1 MKKIQENNLL
11 QTKEQNNNNYMD
23 EFNFIL
29 NRSEKIFKIKNINN
43 KVKEINYSYS
53 STENYSDEIL
63 NYLTQTIDKANQ
75 YKYNHSLNDSNSNNN
90 FKIYNTDYISDIDA
104 FYQYELAKRKI
115 HYNKKAFNVH
125 ENRKIPY
132 EEQNRQFH
140 RRNFNDRNHQNNH
153 YNNNNNNNRRNYSVD
168 IFNRGRNE
176 EKKYSNTY
184 KNKKNNYNNSD
195 YNICVCTTFNP
206 DFQTNNNYNE
216 INNNY
221 QDHDR
226 NKCLDRIN
234 FGNNFHNKNRQK
246 FFRPG
251 LISYNNSHVVRKNNF
266 NDNYE

>member
-43 KVKEINYSYS
+43 KVKEINYTYS

-90 FKIYNTDYISDIDA
+90 FKIYNTDYITDIDA

-140 RRNFNDRNHQNNH
+140 RRNFNDRNYQNNH

-168 IFNRGRNE
+168 IYKRGMNE
-176 EKKYSNTY
+176 GKGYSNKEKVGGIPEFR
-184 KNKKNNYNNSD
+184 KNDDINNM
-195 YNICVCTTFNP
+195 
-206 DFQTNNNYNE
+206 NE

-226 NKCLDRIN
+226 NQSLDRIN
-234 FGNNFHNKNRQK
+234 FGNNFHNINRQK

-251 LISYNNSHVVRKNNF
+251 LISYNNSYVVRKNNF
-266 NDNYE
+266 NENYE

>member
-1 MKKIQENNLL
+1 MKKAQEINLF
-11 QTKEQNNNNYMD
+11 QAKKENNNNYID

-43 KVKEINYSYS
+43 KVKEINYTYS
-53 STENYSDEIL
+53 STDNYSDEIL

-75 YKYNHSLNDSNSNNN
+75 YKYNHSLNESNSNNN

-153 YNNNNNNNRRNYSVD
+153 YNNNNNNRRNYSVD

-176 EKKYSNTY
+176 EKKYINKEKIGGIPEFRNNDDISNM
-184 KNKKNNYNNSD
+184 
-195 YNICVCTTFNP
+195 
-206 DFQTNNNYNE
+206 NE

-226 NKCLDRIN
+226 NKSLDRIN

-266 NDNYE
+266 NENYE